1 MDLENA
7 TALHTSSLLGTHTFR
22 PGDVCQIED
31 HHAQPAPSGMRGVV
45 YRVHE
50 SRITLALEERSASQN
65 DEADFP
71 PLVRLVKLANEAT
84 YARLDQTLA
93 QLAESLGVP
102 PPPSAEPATELAS
115 ASTLTRVLLG
125 LEPPTWAPTAP
136 AWTPLHPRLNAS
148 QKEALSFALRA
159 NHFALLHG
167 PPGTGKTTAMAEL
180 IVQLACLYPEARIL
194 VCGASNLAVDN
205 LLERVVSTPEYREAL
220 QHARTSVTRIGHAA
234 RVLPAL
240 TGATL
245 DVQSSESP
253 EGQLV
258 RDVAKE
264 INELRAALSPPPT
277 ARAGNK
283 SARKAPRPRGA
294 ERRQMW
300 EQVRAL
306 RKEYRQRDQAVAG
319 SVLRRARIV
328 MATCHGAGSRALDQH
343 MFDFVVID
351 EACQALELS
360 CWTPILRLASHGRV
374 FLSGDPQ
381 QLPPTVQST
390 PPSVAPGMGALP
402 LPATLETTLFDR
414 MLALYGSDCK
424 ALLSVQYR
432 MNKEIMAFSNAHL
445 YGGQLQAHES
455 CAAIRLGDLGVDG
468 DDDDAHGAPLVFYDT
483 TGTGMYERT
492 DTALLQRHSR
502 LNENE
507 AELVAQHI
515 ALLVE
520 RGVPPASIAVLSPYA
535 AQVDMIDTQLRA
547 VYGGHVEVGTV
558 DGMQGREKDVVV
570 LSLVRSNDAHDVGF
584 LQDQRRLNVAMTR
597 AKRQLVVIGDA
608 DTIGEVPAGK
618 SGPARLFLRA
628 WMEHLHMHALVEMV
642 PT

>member
-1 MDLENA
+1 MIDLENA
-7 TALHTSSLLGTHTFR
+7 TALHTSSLLPTHTFR
-22 PGDVCQIED
+22 PGNLCQVED
-31 HHAQPAPSGMRGVV
+31 HHAPPAPSGMRGVV
-45 YRVHE
+45 YRVQE
-50 SRITLALEERSASQN
+50 SRITLALDTSQN
-65 DEADFP
+65 EETSFP
-71 PLVRLVKLANEAT
+71 ALVRLIKLANEAT
-84 YARLDQTLA
+84 YARLDRTLS
-93 QLAESLGVP
+93 QLATTLGVP
-102 PPPSAEPATELAS
+102 PPPAAEPATALAE
-115 ASTLTRVLLG
+115 APALIRVLLG

-148 QKEALSFALRA
+148 QKEALSLALRA
-159 NHFALLHG
+159 HHFTLLHG

-205 LLERVVSTPEYREAL
+205 LLERVVSTLEYREAL
-220 QHARTSVTRIGHAA
+220 QQVRASVTRIGHPA

-245 DVQSSESP
+245 DVQSSESS

-264 INELRAALSPPPT
+264 INALMSTLVPPTT

-294 ERRQMW
+294 ERRQLW

-306 RKEYRQRDQAVAG
+306 RKEYRQRDQNVATAV
-319 SVLRRARIV
+319 LQRARIV
-328 MATCHGAGSRALDQH
+328 MATCHGAGSRTLDSH
-343 MFDFVVID
+343 AFDFVIID

-360 CWTPILRLASHGRV
+360 CWTPILRLAPHGRL

-381 QLPPTVQST
+381 QLPPTVQSSAKAK
-390 PPSVAPGMGALP
+390 PPGHGTLP

-414 MLALYGSDCK
+414 MLALYGDGCK

-432 MNKEIMAFSNAHL
+432 MNAEIMAFSNAHV
-445 YGGQLQAHES
+445 YQGQLQAHES
-455 CAAIRLGDLGVDG
+455 CAAIRLRDLGVDG
-468 DDDDAHGAPLVFYDT
+468 EDDDAYGAPLVFYDT

-515 ALLVE
+515 AQLVE
-520 RGVPPASIAVLSPYA
+520 HGVSPSSIAVLSPYA
-535 AQVDMIDTQLRA
+535 AQVDLIDTQLRMA
-547 VYGGHVEVGTV
+547 YGGQVEVGTV

-584 LQDQRRLNVAMTR
+584 LQDDRRLNVAMTR

-608 DTIGEVPAGK
+608 DTIGEIPAGAA
-618 SGPARLFLRA
+618 SPARAFLRA

-642 PT
+642 PM